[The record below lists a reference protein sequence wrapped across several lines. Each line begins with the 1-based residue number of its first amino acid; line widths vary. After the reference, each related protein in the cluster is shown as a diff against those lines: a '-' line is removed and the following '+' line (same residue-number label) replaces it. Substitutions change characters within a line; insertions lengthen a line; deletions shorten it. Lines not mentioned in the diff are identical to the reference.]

1 MEKELDK
8 LYNEIREDSIALIKE
23 KNIDLEELL
32 NKLEVTKDEFIS
44 YFTKRSDNFI
54 FYLQTFSL
62 LEHWEG

>member
-8 LYNEIREDSIALIKE
+8 LYNNIREESLALIKE
-23 KNIDLEELL
+23 KNIDLEELM
-32 NKLEVTKDEFIS
+32 NKLDVT
-44 YFTKRSDNFI
+44 

>member
-8 LYNEIREDSIALIKE
+8 LYNNIRKESLALIKE
-23 KNIDLEELL
+23 KNIDLEELM
-32 NKLEVTKDEFIS
+32 NKLDVTKDEFIN
-44 YFTKRSDNFI
+44 YFTKRNDNFV